1 MTWGFLLVLLGLLDS
16 RSQESPIGIGT
27 GHRLA
32 TDLSKFVQIKGGR
45 KVSRVQVDDTSLKDK
60 EYLEFEVLE
69 GEVGSSFCY
78 PVEVWF
84 YGPRFY
90 EYTVCGFLGN
100 DNCNVNDNGISNDN
114 GGETL

>member
-1 MTWGFLLVLLGLLDS
+1 MVY
-16 RSQESPIGIGT
+16 
-27 GHRLA
+27 
-32 TDLSKFVQIKGGR
+32 KKGGR
-45 KVSRVQVDDTSLKDK
+45 KVSKVQVDDTSLKDK

-100 DNCNVNDNGISNDN
+100 DNCNVNDNGNGNGN
-114 GGETL
+114 GGEAL